1 MAYKILETIEDEK
14 QEMRKV
20 FAAVMGELAEED
32 DRVMYLDAD
41 LMNSLAMVPFAEK
54 YRDRAINCGIQE
66 ANMMG
71 TAAGLSAVGMIP
83 YAHTFAAF
91 ASRRAMDQVFIS
103 GAYAKLNVKIIGSD
117 PGITAAFNGG
127 THMPFEDLAVMRCIP
142 GMTVIEPTDSVMLE
156 DVIRKTKD
164 LYGMYYIRLV
174 RKKSKQ
180 IFDKGS
186 SFDIGKGILL
196 REGSDVTII
205 VSGIMTTEALTA
217 AEQLELCGISTRVVN
232 IFTIKPIDREIII
245 ESAKKTGRIVTVEN
259 HNIIGGLGSAVA
271 EVLSENCPVSM
282 KRIGVRD
289 MFGEV
294 GSIDYLKERF
304 GLTAEHIEDACKEMI
319 KERKRPHE

>member
-1 MAYKILETIEDEK
+1 MEFKILKTIEDEK
-14 QEMRKV
+14 REMRNV
-20 FAAVMGELAEED
+20 FAAVMDEIAEED

-66 ANMMG
+66 ANMIG

-156 DVIRKTKD
+156 DIIRKTKS

-174 RKKSKQ
+174 RKKTKR

-205 VSGIMTTEALTA
+205 ASGIMVAEALTA
-217 AEQLELCGISTRVVN
+217 AERLRRCGISARVVN
-232 IFTIKPIDREIII
+232 LFTIKPIDKEIII
-245 ESAKKTGRIVTVEN
+245 ESAKKTGRIVTAEN

-271 EVLSENCPVSM
+271 EVLSESCPVPM

-289 MFGEV
+289 IFGEV
-294 GSIDYLKERF
+294 GSIDYLKEKF
-304 GLTAEHIEDACKEMI
+304 ALTAGHIESACIEI
-319 KERKRPHE
+319 FKERKSLRE